1 MNSHEWNNYIYDL
14 HHHITKQEKLIEAL
28 EKRMHKLEK
37 DFQEKNTNTIEKI
50 EYNFDQ
56 LKIEHLDG
64 TLHIGL
70 SPNDLANIEDF
81 NVHQNQLQK
90 KEPPLKQKLIT
101 ELSSYIH
108 EKGPALIGDFSATYN
123 HPIDEEFQLMMIQ
136 DIEKQLPGRISLYE
150 QEALKD
156 SAITNDQ
163 QAKRY
168 ISDQIKNEI
177 HQSLLNYIQTNRNK
191 GEDQ

>member
-1 MNSHEWNNYIYDL
+1 MNGNEWTNYIYDL
-14 HHHITKQEKLIEAL
+14 HQHITEQEKKMEAL
-28 EKRMHKLEK
+28 EKRLLKLEN
-37 DFQEKNTNTIEKI
+37 DFQERNTNTIEKI

-64 TLHIGL
+64 TLHIGI

-81 NVHQNQLQK
+81 NVHQNPLQK
-90 KEPPLKQKLIT
+90 KEPPLKQKLIS
-101 ELSSYIH
+101 ELSGYIH
-108 EKGPALIGDFSATYN
+108 ENGPSLIQDFSAKYN
-123 HPIDEEFQLMMIQ
+123 HPIDDDFQLMMIQ

-156 SAITNDQ
+156 STITNDQ
-163 QAKRY
+163 QSKQY
-168 ISDQIKNEI
+168 ISDQIKHEI
-177 HQSLLNYIQTNRNK
+177 HQSLLNYIQTNRRK